1 MVRTSLLWDQI
12 LFQAVQEM
20 MVPPRSRIRCAIYTR
35 KSSEEGLEQSFNS
48 LQAQREACEAYI
60 ASQRHEGWQVIK
72 THYDDGGFSGG
83 TMKRPALERLLQDI
97 ASSKIDTVV
106 VYKVDRLTRSLAD
119 FAKIVEAFDRQGI
132 SFVSVTQQFNTTTS
146 MGRLTLNVLLSFAQ
160 FEREVTGE
168 RIRDK
173 VAASKK
179 KGMWMGGP
187 VPLGYD
193 LRDHQL
199 HINPNEAELVRQ
211 IFSDYLSLGCVS
223 ELKRSLDKEGLRG
236 KIRVSREG
244 HGSGGASFSR
254 GALYSLLSN
263 RLYRGEVAHRG
274 QVHPGQHE
282 AIIETNLWEKVAS
295 QLAQNRR
302 SPRRRGTKHSPG
314 LLTGIL
320 FDSRGERYTP
330 THALKGGRRYR
341 YYTSQAMIQGKE
353 NPPTLGRLA
362 AQEVEQV
369 VLARLIALLES
380 PRDLLQLFEAHTV
393 SLAETNQIVPA
404 AKLKSLELGQ
414 ASVEAQATFLA
425 AALERIIVGES
436 SLEIRVAV
444 TPLTDLLLR
453 RPVRASDASS
463 PTFQNGIP
471 SISLTCDLNV
481 KRRGRDLR
489 RVFSAAQQQSAPRT
503 SIPLIKAVVRANSW
517 MERIVSGEISTLE
530 DLASE
535 TGFTKRY
542 VSRTLRSAF
551 LAPDITE
558 MILDG
563 LQAPELTVRSL
574 MGGFPADWPSQ
585 RLAFKD
591 PLP

>member
-1 MVRTSLLWDQI
+1 MKASSIKSV
-12 LFQAVQEM
+12 
-20 MVPPRSRIRCAIYTR
+20 RCAIYTR
-35 KSSEEGLEQSFNS
+35 VSTEHGLDQEFNS
-48 LQAQREACEAYI
+48 LDAQYDAASAYI
-60 ASQRHEGWQVIK
+60 KSQAHAGWTLVRAR
-72 THYDDGGFSGG
+72 YDDGGYSGG
-83 TMKRPALERLLQDI
+83 STDRPDLQRLLDDI
-97 ASSKIDTVV
+97 RARKIDVIV

-119 FAKIVEAFDRQGI
+119 FAKLVELFDEHRV
-132 SFVSVTQQFNTTTS
+132 SFVSVTQKFNTTTS

-199 HINPNEAELVRQ
+199 HINPKEAKLVRQ
-211 IFSDYLSLGCVS
+211 IFRDYLSLGCVS

-282 AIIETNLWEKVAS
+282 AIIETNLWDKVAS
-295 QLAQNRR
+295 QPDQNRC

-320 FDSRGERYTP
+320 FDSRGDRYTP
-330 THALKGGRRYR
+330 THALKAGRRCR

-353 NPPTLGRLA
+353 NPPPLGRLA

-393 SLAETNQIVPA
+393 SLAETNQIVAA
-404 AKLKSLELGQ
+404 AKLKSLELGE

-425 AALERIIVGES
+425 SALERIIVGES

-453 RPVRASDASS
+453 RPVRASDASL
-463 PTFQNGIP
+463 PTFQNGIT

-503 SIPLIKAVVRANSW
+503 SFPLIKAVVRANSW
-517 MERIVSGEISTLE
+517 MER
-530 DLASE
+530 
-535 TGFTKRY
+535 K
-542 VSRTLRSAF
+542 
-551 LAPDITE
+551 
-558 MILDG
+558 
-563 LQAPELTVRSL
+563 
-574 MGGFPADWPSQ
+574 
-585 RLAFKD
+585 
-591 PLP
+591 